1 MSTAERIVET
11 DRRRAVLAALAVAP
25 AYRMPVR
32 TLRAQ
37 LDTLGYVV
45 SIDRLATDCAWLAE
59 QGLLTLNGDAAS
71 TAHGTSAT
79 LTDRGSDVVMGR
91 ATAPGVRRPEPGEL

>member
-37 LDTLGYVV
+37 LDTLGYSV

-59 QGLLTLNGDAAS
+59 QGLLTLQGEA
-71 TAHGTSAT
+71 SAT
-79 LTDRGSDVVMGR
+79 LSDRGLDVVMGR
-91 ATAPGVRRPEPGEL
+91 ASAPGVRRPEPGEL